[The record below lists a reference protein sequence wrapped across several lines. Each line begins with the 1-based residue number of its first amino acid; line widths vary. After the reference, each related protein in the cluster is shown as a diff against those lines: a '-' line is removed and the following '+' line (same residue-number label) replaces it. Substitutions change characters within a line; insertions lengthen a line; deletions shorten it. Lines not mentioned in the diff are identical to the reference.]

1 MALFS
6 GDFLEGFSLRDSPE
20 FDDWQIG
27 EADALRRELGSAL
40 RRLVE
45 LLLRAR
51 RVRAGAPA
59 RRRWLALDPL
69 HEPAHR
75 ELIRLYAW
83 SGDRAAALEQY
94 RHCVRTL
101 SQELGVAPLDETA
114 ALFEQVNDGTLA
126 APGPEPARARAPP
139 ARARP
144 ARAPPSCRW
153 SDAPMRWRAARG
165 ARRAPGRTAAWP

>member
-27 EADALRRELGSAL
+27 EADTLNRELGSAL

-45 LLLRAR
+45 LLAAGGEYERA
-51 RVRAGAPA
+51 VPHA
-59 RRRWLALDPL
+59 RRWLEVDPL

-114 ALFEQVNDGTLA
+114 TPVRAGERRK
-126 APGPEPARARAPP
+126 PGPSAGGDC
-139 ARARP
+139 RARP
-144 ARAPPSCRW
+144 PTRAKATAAPPELPLVGRAEALAALV
-153 SDAPMRWRAARG
+153 DAHAG
-165 ARRAPGRTAAWP
+165 A